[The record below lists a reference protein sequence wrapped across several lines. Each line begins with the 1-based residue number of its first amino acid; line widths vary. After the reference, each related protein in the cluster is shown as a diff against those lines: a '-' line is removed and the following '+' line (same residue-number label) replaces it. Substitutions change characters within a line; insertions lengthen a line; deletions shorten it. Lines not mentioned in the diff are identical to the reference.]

1 MGRSYTFRR
10 QKRRQLSVPKMSRSG
25 VAGRLNLCLR
35 ISAKNIMPAR
45 STYDTSKFPAPKKS
59 YEWVNGRVLMLSRA
73 VFHYFAG
80 ASSGAR
86 LCERQRPRKG
96 NVRGAEDTLHQI
108 ITFDEPHYQYDT
120 RGRCT
125 DTHTFAHHFVRQ

>member
-1 MGRSYTFRR
+1 MGRSYTFRL

-59 YEWVNGRVLMLSRA
+59 YERVNGRVLMLSRA

-96 NVRGAEDTLHQI
+96 NVRGADDAPNQHM
-108 ITFDEPHYQYDT
+108 
-120 RGRCT
+120 
-125 DTHTFAHHFVRQ
+125 